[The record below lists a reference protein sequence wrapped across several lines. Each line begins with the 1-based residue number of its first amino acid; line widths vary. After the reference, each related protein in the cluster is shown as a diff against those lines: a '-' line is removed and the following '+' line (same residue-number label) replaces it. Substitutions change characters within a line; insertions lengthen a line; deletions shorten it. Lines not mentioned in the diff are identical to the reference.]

1 MDKSPFFLRFVCMK
15 RGGKQKLKSCAKELV
30 IRTVEFL
37 LLPNAKQEAE
47 LRSTLDLAWELRNEL
62 VRVLTENRHS
72 AKAGDVC
79 FYKRNDFKQLVS
91 EDNLDSKY
99 LSLHSQ
105 VRQDLVFRVWGG
117 NERWLESLK
126 TGGDSRIKPPRERM
140 RKKFRSIT
148 YSQFKVKS
156 SAGKFSHTVRISKGK
171 AYFAKLGEF
180 KVKGWRKLKGEKK
193 TATIIFKQG
202 GWFLLVTCAVPEAQV
217 CRPFCEVAMLPESGV
232 DPGVMSVVTDS
243 YGNAVAPTKPLKA
256 ALGKLK
262 HLKRDMS
269 RKFEYRKRA
278 YEKRV
283 AAGEKLPPLR
293 EIPYSNRLQRCIRVV
308 AKAYTKVEVKR
319 TDAARKVARKLE
331 RTYSRVAVEEHG
343 LQFMFANRRLARTVS
358 DVAIGKQKQ
367 ALRSAFGTKRYV
379 PASNRRAE
387 GGNSQTCLCGF
398 KVAKKLSER
407 WHLCP
412 RCGVEGP
419 RDQVSA
425 IICQYETFGTLP
437 ELGGDRNSGLG
448 LSRLKGAVS
457 ILEQGRGE
465 NKCDTPTQSCPESDS
480 FGDQTVEFSVKR
492 LASRLDGE
500 EEKVGAGEAAS
511 IVVKTTE
518 GAPSVETVSS
528 LTEVQTRSNGR
539 DVLDAPT
546 FGLGSRSLVGF
557 LRVGHSVCPKLVG
570 GLGTRVHLR
579 VLPVRSETHL
589 VLRE

>member
-15 RGGKQKLKSCAKELV
+15 RGGKQKPKSCAKELV
-30 IRTVEFL
+30 IRTYEFL

-47 LRSTLDLAWELRNEL
+47 LRGTLDLAWELRNEL

-79 FYKRNDFKQLVS
+79 FYGPWDFKQLVS
-91 EDNLDSKY
+91 QDNLNSKY

-117 NERWLESLK
+117 NARWLESLK
-126 TGGDSRIKPPRERM
+126 TGGDRRIKPPRERL

-148 YSQFKVKS
+148 YSQFKVRT
-156 SAGKFSHTVRISKGK
+156 AEGKFSHTVKISKGK

-202 GWFLLVTCAVPEAQV
+202 RWFLLVTCAVLEAQV
-217 CRPFCEVAMLPESGV
+217 CRPLCEVAMLPDSGV
-232 DPGVMSVVTDS
+232 DPGVMAVVTDS
-243 YGNAVAPTKPLKA
+243 YGNAVEPSKPLKE

-262 HLKRDMS
+262 RLKQNMS
-269 RKFEYRKRA
+269 RKFEVRKCEYA
-278 YEKRV
+278 KQV
-283 AAGEKLPPLR
+283 AAGVKLPPLR
-293 EIPYSNRLQRCIRVV
+293 EIRYSNRLQRCIRGV
-308 AKAYTKVEVKR
+308 AKAYTKVTAQR

-331 RTYSRVAVEEHG
+331 RKYSKVAVEEHG
-343 LQFMFANRRLARTVS
+343 LQFMFANRKLARTVS

-367 ALRSAFGTKRYV
+367 ALRSAFGTQRYV
-379 PASNRRAE
+379 AASNRRAE

-407 WHLCP
+407 WHACSQ
-412 RCGVEGP
+412 CGLEGP

-437 ELGGDRNSGLG
+437 ELGGDPNSGLG
-448 LSRLKGAVS
+448 LSRLKNAVS

-465 NKCDTPTQSCPESDS
+465 NKCDTPTQSCPEPGSLN
-480 FGDQTVEFSVKR
+480 QTVEFSVKR

-500 EEKVGAGEAAS
+500 EEKVGAVDTAS
-511 IVVKTTE
+511 AVVKKRE
-518 GAPSVETVSS
+518 GVPSLETVSS
-528 LTEVQTRSNGR
+528 LTEVQTNLTAGMSS
-539 DVLDAPT
+539 DAPT
-546 FGLGSRSLVGF
+546 LGSGSRSRQMAVVLAHYPERIF
-557 LRVGHSVCPKLVG
+557 LRRLFVVFLFQV
-570 GLGTRVHLR
+570 
-579 VLPVRSETHL
+579 
-589 VLRE
+589 